1 MTFPAYRIVG
11 GPRTSGTKII
21 DSITGHELRGVK
33 KLTLIAD
40 PSDPNGLWRAEI
52 VLLGVEVDATVPNLP
67 GHFTVGLKNANS
79 PCPGCG
85 SRPQGDLLIHQ
96 PGCEVSAA
104 DYLARVEGRPRQ

>member
-11 GPRTSGTKII
+11 GPRTRGTKII

-67 GHFTVGLKNANS
+67 GHFTVGLPDK
-79 PCPGCG
+79 P
-85 SRPQGDLLIHQ
+85 
-96 PGCEVSAA
+96 E
-104 DYLARVEGRPRQ
+104 